1 MATHDELKEAI
12 RTYAYKSASETLI
25 IGPDEE
31 RRDAWLFDFRALLLQ
46 PTWLNTYAELFWAQY
61 QHKYP
66 FQVCGM
72 ETAAISL
79 VAAIV
84 MKGVERGTPVNGL
97 FVRKSRKRTG
107 LLKQIEG
114 TPTNEPVI
122 LVDDLINT
130 GGTFKKQLAVLQ
142 DANLSVI
149 DIFVMLS
156 FKEPRT
162 YQDFTAKNIEVYS
175 VFSLKDFNAAFLPS
189 PDLSQEM
196 EPLWKFSAP
205 NPSYNIV
212 VQKSAPVIDGEKIYF
227 GSDAGIFYA
236 LEQTTGEVAWTH
248 NIGKFP
254 DGKGILSSPALY
266 NNIIYFGA
274 YDGNVYALNTDTGT
288 QQWVYSE
295 ADWVG
300 SSPAIASEHNLLLI
314 GLEFG
319 LWGKR
324 GGIVAL
330 DLSTGNVMWQHRT
343 PALTHGSP
351 LYIPQEDMVVI
362 GSNDAVLYAYEARTG
377 KELWQYGTVGEVK
390 SSPTYDAESRLIFFG
405 TLGGRMYA
413 VSPQGTPIY
422 SKEIGPV
429 YSTPKVQ
436 NSTVYVASLDKT
448 IYAFEAS
455 TGQKKWERQTNG
467 RIFASPLMIGNS
479 LWIGSNDGRLYEIDI
494 QNGKIKKFFQTSERI
509 VNKIAYNTSK
519 GMLFLPTQANEIY
532 CLKNI

>member
-1 MATHDELKEAI
+1 MATRADLQKAI
-12 RTYAYKSASETLI
+12 QTEVLQLGSQARI
-25 IGPDEE
+25 IGPDEQ
-31 RRDAWLFDFRALLLQ
+31 RREAWLFDFRALLLQ
-46 PTWLNTYAELFWAQY
+46 PIWLHMYAELFWEQY

-114 TPTNEPVI
+114 TPTKDPVI

-142 DANLSVI
+142 DANIAVT

-156 FKEPRT
+156 FKELQE
-162 YQDFTAKNIEVYS
+162 YEDFATKNIDVYS
-175 VFSLKDFNAAFLPS
+175 VFSLKDFGLAFSKSLDTS
-189 PDLSQEM
+189 TEM
-196 EPLWKFSAP
+196 EATWKFSAP

-212 VQKSAPVIDGEKIYF
+212 VQKSAPVIDEEKIYF
-227 GSDAGIFYA
+227 GSDAGILYA
-236 LEQTTGEVAWTH
+236 LEQDTGNIVWSH
-248 NIGKFP
+248 KIGKFP
-254 DGKGILSSPALY
+254 EGKGILSSPALY
-266 NNIIYFGA
+266 NNTVYFGA
-274 YDGNVYALNTDTGT
+274 YDGTVYALDSANGKVRWT
-288 QQWVYSE
+288 YSD

-300 SSPAIASEHNLLLI
+300 SSPAIAPEHNLLFI

-324 GGIVAL
+324 GGLVAL
-330 DLSTGNVMWQHRT
+330 DLSTGKQVWQHRT

-351 LYIPQEDMVVI
+351 LYIPEENMVVV
-362 GSNDAVLYAYEARTG
+362 GSNDAIVYAYDATTG
-377 KELWQYGTVGEVK
+377 KELWHYGAIGEVK
-390 SSPTYDAESRLIFFG
+390 SSLVYDAASRLIFFG
-405 TLGGRMYA
+405 TLGGRLYA
-413 VSPQGTPIY
+413 ISPQGTPAY
-422 SKEIGPV
+422 SKEIGPM
-429 YSTPKVQ
+429 YSTPLVQ
-436 NSTVYVASLDKT
+436 DEMVYVASLDKT
-448 IYAFEAS
+448 IYACETR
-455 TGQKKWERQTNG
+455 TGQTKWECQTNG
-467 RIFASPLMIGNS
+467 RIFASPFILGDS

-509 VNKIAYNTSK
+509 VNKVAYNKKTNT
-519 GMLFLPTQANEIY
+519 LFLPTQANEIY